1 MERTL
6 IKDIGA
12 CEGSEVMLS
21 GWIHRIRDLGG
32 VTFVILRDRT
42 GRCQAVTNDAVELNQ
57 ETVVRAYG
65 KIAANDKAPGGYEL
79 VLDRFDILGAA
90 APELPFPVNGDPS
103 KVGIELTLDQR
114 MISLRNPQILSIF
127 RLQAAL
133 VKYFGDYLRSLD
145 FTEIK
150 SSKMIGTGTEG
161 GTSVFTVEYFDRK
174 VFLAQSPQFYKQ
186 AMVSSGLERVFE
198 IGHAYRA
205 EKHETSRH
213 INEYVSLDV
222 EMGFIES
229 ELDIIELERGLL
241 AYIFDQVNKYNK
253 ADMDAW
259 GATCPTGDQVRN
271 APIITHDEA
280 KQIIRDKLERR
291 VFEISPEGERVLRQ
305 CADRPGPGDRDAP
318 RSAPFVA
325 HVSAALVAD
334 QTGNGGADRADR
346 AEIQRSRLRIVGVEG
361 DLNVEGFLD
370 GEDHL
375 GHAQTVDAQ
384 PFERHLRGQAR
395 RLTHGLQGQDFDD
408 LALQAIV
415 EGQETAVHPVI
426 S

>member
-6 IKDIGA
+6 IKDIQA
-12 CEGSEVMLS
+12 HEGREIMLS

-32 VTFVILRDRT
+32 VTFIILRDRT
-42 GRCQAVTNDAVELNQ
+42 GRCQIVTNEAMELTQ

-65 KIAANDKAPGGYEL
+65 KVCANDKAPGGYEL
-79 VLDRFDILGAA
+79 ALDHFDILGPA

-127 RLQAAL
+127 RLQASL
-133 VKYFGDYLRSLD
+133 VQYFAEYLRGRD

-161 GTSVFTVEYFDRK
+161 GTSVFSVEYFDRK

-229 ELDIIELERGLL
+229 EMDIIELERGLL
-241 AYIFDQVNKYNK
+241 AYIFDRVNENNRE
-253 ADMDAW
+253 DMAAW
-259 GATCPTGDQVRN
+259 GATCPTGEQVLK
-271 APIITHDEA
+271 APVISHDEA
-280 KQIIRDKLERR
+280 KQIIRDKLDRR
-291 VFEISPEGERVLRQ
+291 VFEISPEGERAL
-305 CADRPGPGDRDAP
+305 CAWSEEEHGTPLVFVNEFPRRKRPFYTYPKGTKTMSFDLLFRGLEITTGGRRINEYAMLKETLP
-318 RSAPFVA
+318 RFGMTEEQ
-325 HVSAALVAD
+325 L
-334 QTGNGGADRADR
+334 G
-346 AEIQRSRLRIVGVEG
+346 RLRGY
-361 DLNVEGFLD
+361 L
-370 GEDHL
+370 
-375 GHAQTVDAQ
+375 
-384 PFERHLRGQAR
+384 
-395 RLTHGLQGQDFDD
+395 
-408 LALQAIV
+408 
-415 EGQETAVHPVI
+415 
-426 S
+426 